1 MMDVNNNKSLI
12 VRDTVKLTPHIIPV
26 IVALDD
32 FFQSHQLKAFV
43 TSGFRDPVNQLNVIR
58 SYLKRK
64 NLDTVYPD
72 AMVCNVNDMLPDG
85 TFQWQMAWSNLLNVG
100 VIINPPLRAMCL
112 MNYVVKGVNKKGLF
126 INQTPHARGTAFDVG
141 GNSNG
146 IMDEAAVLA
155 EAKKQNL
162 AGLRGFL
169 LERENNCVH
178 VDCVSQA

>member
-1 MMDVNNNKSLI
+1 MPDELCGK
-12 VRDTVKLTPHIIPV
+12 
-26 IVALDD
+26 
-32 FFQSHQLKAFV
+32 
-43 TSGFRDPVNQLNVIR
+43 R
-58 SYLKRK
+58 SK
-64 NLDTVYPD
+64 
-72 AMVCNVNDMLPDG
+72 
-85 TFQWQMAWSNLLNVG
+85 Q
-100 VIINPPLRAMCL
+100 
-112 MNYVVKGVNKKGLF
+112 KGLF